1 LSSTKQICH
10 PERSEGSA
18 VVLHFALAFALASL
32 SVIPKRK
39 PVVQPHSPGA
49 KGASSYQPRPSAW
62 VGESD
67 SNPRAES
74 PAHPGE
80 VLRDYLGEMT
90 ISEAASRLNI
100 TRAHL
105 SRILNG
111 HSSIT
116 AEMSLRLSSALG
128 TSPDFWLRMQGQ
140 FDLWRASQSTKV
152 KVTVFPH
159 VAARESTAKRA

>member
-1 LSSTKQICH
+1 MI
-10 PERSEGSA
+10 
-18 VVLHFALAFALASL
+18 F
-32 SVIPKRK
+32 
-39 PVVQPHSPGA
+39 
-49 KGASSYQPRPSAW
+49 
-62 VGESD
+62 
-67 SNPRAES
+67 N

-80 VLRDYLGEMT
+80 VLRDYLGEVT
-90 ISEAASRLNI
+90 VSEAAKRLGV

-140 FDLWRASQSTKV
+140 FDLWKASQQSASRV
-152 KVTVFPH
+152 EAFPY
-159 VAARESTAKRA
+159 VAARKALIR